1 MKERKDFCINCRKDC
16 EYTLQKNKFIKVI
29 KDKEYE
35 FDITVA
41 VCKECGEQIDIPGLL
56 DKNIKEIDEQYRLAE
71 GIISIDDIERM
82 MKIYKIGKAPLSNAL
97 GFGEITI
104 TRYLDGQIPSKE
116 YSDVVKKALTSPEYM
131 KNKLRENVDKIA
143 ETAYKK
149 AFEAAEEIENL
160 FTVSEKML
168 KVIAYIFEKM
178 DEITPLMLQKILY
191 YIQGINLALYGSK
204 MFPEE
209 CRAWAHGPVYR
220 DVYDLFRDFKY
231 NPIEDARFAIF
242 ENVDNSLTS
251 EEKRVIDIVINSF
264 GVYSGKTLERITHK
278 EDPWLTARDGYGE
291 GVPSDELISSDNIKN
306 YFEMINKNYDLS
318 SEEQIRKYIT
328 NILQK

>member
-1 MKERKDFCINCRKDC
+1 MKERKDFCINCRKYC
-16 EYTLQKNKFIKVI
+16 EYTLQKSKLIKII
-29 KDKEYE
+29 KDKEFE

-56 DKNIKEIDEQYRLAE
+56 DKNIKEVDEQYRLAE
-71 GIISIDDIERM
+71 GIIAIDDIERM
-82 MKIYKIGKAPLSNAL
+82 MKIYKIGKAPLSSAL

-104 TRYLDGQIPSKE
+104 TRYLEGQIPSKE
-116 YSDVVKKALTSPEYM
+116 YSDIVKKALTSPKYM
-131 KNKLRENVDKIA
+131 KKKLMENRDKIA

-191 YIQGINLALYGSK
+191 YIQGINLALYDRK

-209 CRAWAHGPVYR
+209 CRAWAHGPVYK
-220 DVYDLFRDFKY
+220 DVYELFRDFKY
-231 NPIEDARFAIF
+231 NPIDDARFAIF
-242 ENVDNSLTS
+242 ENSENSLS
-251 EEKRVIDIVINSF
+251 LEEKNIIDAVINSF
-264 GVYSGKTLERITHK
+264 GMYSGKTLEKITHR
-278 EDPWLTARDGYGE
+278 EEPWLIAREGYGE
-291 GVPSDELISSDNIKN
+291 GISSDELIPSDNIKK
-306 YFEMINKNYDLS
+306 YFEKVNKNYDLS
-318 SEEQIRKYIT
+318 SEEQIRNYIIS
-328 NILQK
+328 ILQK